1 MADVVSFMNPDI
13 KDFTACVKI
22 GLRMRIMMKSPIA
35 SRCVP
40 SQESYPELG

>member
-13 KDFTACVKI
+13 GDFTACVKI
-22 GLRMRIMMKSPIA
+22 GLKMRIMMKSPIV
-35 SRCVP
+35 CVP